1 MSNNDYST
9 YRGPIVPVPLG
20 SGLQVALDLAK
31 RPRDFGEYVDA
42 MASIVEREGL
52 DVDLAT
58 LCTTD
63 ESPHRARFRDRTQC
77 YHCTLD
83 ALIVPFLAEDVGR
96 VDIETVSPLRG
107 KEITFAVTES
117 TIESQPPEAVLS
129 FGIGT
134 DVEPPPP
141 EAESPALAY
150 RRVCPYGKAFVSEAE
165 YERWAEQAD
174 AHTMLLTME
183 DGLALARALGSVA

>member
-9 YRGPIVPVPLG
+9 YRGPTIPESLG
-20 SGLQVALDLAK
+20 AGLRVALDLDQ
-31 RPRDFGEYVDA
+31 RPRNFGEYVDA
-42 MASIVEREGL
+42 MASIIEREGL

-63 ESPHRARFRDRTQC
+63 ESPHRATFRGRTQC

-96 VDIETVSPLRG
+96 VEIETESPLRG
-107 KEITFAVTES
+107 EEITFAVTES
-117 TIESQPPEAVLS
+117 TIESDPPEAVLS

-134 DVEPPPP
+134 DVEPPHP

-165 YERWAEQAD
+165 YERWTEQTD
-174 AHTMLLTME
+174 AHTMMLTME
-183 DGLALARALGSVA
+183 DGLALARALASVA